1 MTGQLLSLTVI
12 LPTYNERDNI
22 PILIAGILHH
32 VRTPVEV
39 LVVDDNS
46 PDGTWQVVQEIAARE
61 ARDCKEGEAKV
72 HLLRRTTERGL
83 TSAIWAGIRAATPQ
97 ASTPPRTGEAQ
108 AGPSGASTEAV
119 AWMDCDLSMPPEVI
133 PALIEQ
139 LAAGADIAI
148 GSRYVRGGSDR
159 GHSLMARAF
168 SVTINTFAS
177 LLLGW
182 GVRDYTSGFVAAR
195 REVFDR
201 LTLRGDYGE
210 YCIDLLARARMMGL
224 RVAEVPY
231 ACVARASGESKTGGA
246 FVDYLRRGWKYVVT
260 VLKLAALRARG
271 GGSDRS
277 ASRGSESV
285 QSVPRIR

>member
-1 MTGQLLSLTVI
+1 MIPTSGMIAFNMTEQLSLTVI

-61 ARDCKEGEAKV
+61 ALECKDGKAQV
-72 HLLRRTTERGL
+72 HLLHRTTERGL
-83 TSAIWAGIRAATPQ
+83 TSAIWAGIRAAT
-97 ASTPPRTGEAQ
+97 
-108 AGPSGASTEAV
+108 TEAV
-119 AWMDCDLSMPPEVI
+119 SWMDCDLAMPPDVI

-148 GSRYVRGGSDR
+148 GSRYVAGGSDR

-231 ACVARASGESKTGGA
+231 ACAARASGESKTGGT

-277 ASRGSESV
+277 ASRGAESV